1 VGTLARRAF
10 VSGLGSA
17 VALAALPAAA
27 KPRAPSSPPL
37 PVLPL
42 SIAVAVEGGRAVRE
56 EAWIQAQ
63 LAEVERLYGP
73 IGLRF
78 KRTAARALPEPTARL
93 ESREDRD
100 SLDAERMPRVNNAFL
115 VASMRDVDDTRIY
128 RMGVHWRN
136 TVTPSHRYVI
146 VAADA
151 ITSTL
156 AHELGHYFGL
166 PHAHKVD
173 NLMSYSRTGEKVFI
187 SNSQAATIR
196 AMARIALASGELVDP
211 DAA

>member
-1 VGTLARRAF
+1 MF

-17 VALAALPAAA
+17 VALAALPVAA
-27 KPRAPSSPPL
+27 KPPVPAPPL
-37 PVLPL
+37 PPLPL

-56 EAWIQAQ
+56 EAWLAVQ

-78 KRTAARALPEPTARL
+78 KRTAARSLTEPYARL
-93 ESREDRD
+93 ETRQDRD
-100 SLDAERMPRVNNAFL
+100 ALDAERQEGVINAFI
-115 VASMRDVDDTRIY
+115 VASMRDVDDTRRY

-136 TVTPSHRYVI
+136 TTWLSHRYVI
-146 VAADA
+146 VTADA
-151 ITSTL
+151 IPSTL
-156 AHELGHYFGL
+156 AHELGHWFGL

-173 NLMSYSRTGEKVFI
+173 NLMSYSRTGERVFL
-187 SNSQAATIR
+187 SKHQAATVR
-196 AMARIALASGELVDP
+196 AGARTALASGELVDP